1 MSATFWG
8 DNVAKKLKH
17 RLARSSEKIS
27 QVIGRPAPLR
37 RVDTKDL
44 LIEYMTDP
52 EAFETPQP
60 GKVFVGRA
68 RLAEYVK
75 ETYGD
80 YARHILPY
88 LMPEETDEEGLPAQ
102 GPAQGGIA

>member
-1 MSATFWG
+1 MDTTYWG
-8 DNVAKKLKH
+8 DNVEKKLKH
-17 RLARSSEKIS
+17 RLVRSGAKIS

-44 LIEYMTDP
+44 LVEYMTDP

-60 GKVFVGRA
+60 GKVFVGREK
-68 RLAEYVK
+68 LAEYVR

-88 LMPEETDEEGLPAQ
+88 LEPDEPEETLDSGLPAV
-102 GPAQGGIA
+102 QGGIE